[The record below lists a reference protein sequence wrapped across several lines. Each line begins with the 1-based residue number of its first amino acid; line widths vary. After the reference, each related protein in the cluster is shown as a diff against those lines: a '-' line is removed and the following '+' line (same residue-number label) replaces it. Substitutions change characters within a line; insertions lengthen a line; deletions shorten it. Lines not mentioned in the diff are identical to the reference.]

1 MVVSTWPEAVM
12 VALAL
17 VGAGALGHW
26 FQALVN
32 N

>member
-1 MVVSTWPEAVM
+1 MIITTWPEFAM
-12 VALAL
+12 FALAL